1 MKVKRKIGNKVCV
14 LAFFLYL
21 CVLLMS
27 YIISDKIINNR
38 EVFSNSRVEAYL
50 NTALN
55 DLGHDFKT
63 EQEKLKWLSFY
74 VASTGFN
81 QKSFL
86 LASDELLDGVKG
98 SSNFQFAP
106 NGVVTVTN
114 PHVSDKRAYI
124 DLFSDQNRKEDA
136 LYAKKHRTMY
146 VSGPLNLYQGG
157 LAFIL
162 RNPVFSLHRTHKF
175 LGFVIYVSDISDSKI
190 FSRISEL
197 SQYGYT
203 VSLTTQYKQ
212 QAKIQILSTVDL
224 KKDHYLFSINKTFYN
239 STWTMK
245 IYSSNKMNDY
255 QDLVLY
261 ITLLIDICIG
271 IGLLLTIK
279 FFEHYK
285 NIHNERLLDHL
296 TGLGNRKALELE
308 LSREF
313 ESKQDFSFVY
323 IDLNDFKFVNDT
335 YGHEIGDSLLRQF
348 SARLNRYIWSHNLG
362 MAFRVGGDEFNLIV
376 AAKFDEESIRRG
388 LDDLCKL
395 PFQLDDVLY
404 NLTISCG
411 YAKRYPSDETLEQVI
426 RRADDDMY
434 RMKAIKKRPMTD
446 AFSNTI

>member
-1 MKVKRKIGNKVCV
+1 MKVKRKIGNKVCI

-162 RNPVFSLHRTHKF
+162 RNPVFSLHRTH
-175 LGFVIYVSDISDSKI
+175 
-190 FSRISEL
+190 
-197 SQYGYT
+197 
-203 VSLTTQYKQ
+203 
-212 QAKIQILSTVDL
+212 
-224 KKDHYLFSINKTFYN
+224 
-239 STWTMK
+239 
-245 IYSSNKMNDY
+245 
-255 QDLVLY
+255 
-261 ITLLIDICIG
+261 
-271 IGLLLTIK
+271 
-279 FFEHYK
+279 
-285 NIHNERLLDHL
+285 
-296 TGLGNRKALELE
+296 
-308 LSREF
+308 
-313 ESKQDFSFVY
+313 
-323 IDLNDFKFVNDT
+323 
-335 YGHEIGDSLLRQF
+335 
-348 SARLNRYIWSHNLG
+348 
-362 MAFRVGGDEFNLIV
+362 
-376 AAKFDEESIRRG
+376 
-388 LDDLCKL
+388 
-395 PFQLDDVLY
+395 
-404 NLTISCG
+404 
-411 YAKRYPSDETLEQVI
+411 
-426 RRADDDMY
+426 
-434 RMKAIKKRPMTD
+434 
-446 AFSNTI
+446 

>member
-1 MKVKRKIGNKVCV
+1 MKVKRKIGKKVYII
-14 LAFFLYL
+14 ASFLYL
-21 CVLLMS
+21 GVLLIS
-27 YIISDKIINNR
+27 YIVSDRVINNR
-38 EVFSNSRVEAYL
+38 EVFSNSRVESYL

-55 DLGHDFKT
+55 DLGYDFKA

-81 QKSFL
+81 PKSFL

-106 NGVVTVTN
+106 NGIVTVTN
-114 PHVSDKRAYI
+114 PHVSDQRAYI
-124 DLFSDQNRKEDA
+124 DLFSDPNRREDA
-136 LYAKKHRTMY
+136 LYAKNNKTMY
-146 VSGPLNLYQGG
+146 VSGPLQLYQGG

-175 LGFVIYVSDISDSKI
+175 LGFVIYVSDISDSTV
-190 FSRISEL
+190 FSRIREL
-197 SQYGYT
+197 TQYGYT

-212 QAKIQILSTVDL
+212 QEKNQILSTVDL
-224 KKDHYLFSINKTFYN
+224 KKDDYLFSIQKTFYN

-245 IYSSNKMNDY
+245 IYSADRMNDY
-255 QDLVLY
+255 QSLVLY
-261 ITLLIDICIG
+261 IVLLVDICIG
-271 IGLLLTIK
+271 VCLLLTLK
-279 FFEHYK
+279 FFEHYR
-285 NIHNERLLDHL
+285 NIHNERLLDYL
-296 TGLGNRKALELE
+296 TGLGNRKALDVELY
-308 LSREF
+308 REF
-313 ESKQDFSFVY
+313 ESKRDFSFVY

-348 SARLNRYIWSHNLG
+348 STRLNRYIWSHKLG

-376 AAKFDEESIRRG
+376 SAKFDEEFIRRG

-404 NLTISCG
+404 HLTISCG
-411 YAKRYPSDETLEQVI
+411 YAKRYPSDETVEQVI